1 MALWMSHKRAKATG
15 PENANRP
22 FESLVDG
29 SRSRLEQYPPSCASQ
44 RECRELGIVE
54 SVKLRDRHLAA
65 RQDARATPGRSNSR
79 RELGHPR
86 PQLRD
91 LDIVVVTDVRRRA
104 DRRDAVGLCLLGHC
118 DRVVEIPG
126 AVVESRQEMAV
137 KIDRNANTV
146 DYRALVRILPSHPA
160 P

>member
-65 RQDARATPGRSNSR
+65 RQDAGATPGRSNSR

-104 DRRDAVGLCLLGHC
+104 DRRDAVGLCMLGHC